1 MPSTTPSSSDCDPG
15 PEQITLLDG
24 TVAELGQ
31 EKNGWSLQI
40 NGIRQSHI
48 GPAGADPALAASRWM
63 LAALGADLPQRCAVL
78 GGGLLT
84 LPRVIAARR
93 PGAEQVVLELEPAL
107 VRLATDRFGLPEGVD
122 LRLGNAREWLDDPD
136 VTGPASDFDAIVID
150 IFTGGRIPPD
160 FTCLECF
167 TAAREKLGP
176 AGRLVINSVA
186 GPQLDFTRR
195 ELATMQAVFAHVA
208 MIVQGS
214 ALKGLRFGNA
224 TLIGSQAPLD
234 VEAIRANLA
243 QDSSR
248 GALVTDLAPLV
259 GDAQP
264 IREAEQVWSP
274 EPDLPNFDAMLK
286 ALDEVKKMQRQVQ
299 ETFGPVGGRE
309 GDQGHHKT

>member
-1 MPSTTPSSSDCDPG
+1 RCRDPHGSLRNCSISTLPSDLLPPHRFSSVPVPLRVPSTPLATLSWQDKRMPSTTPSSSDCDPG

-136 VTGPASDFDAIVID
+136 VTGPASDF
-150 IFTGGRIPPD
+150 
-160 FTCLECF
+160 
-167 TAAREKLGP
+167 
-176 AGRLVINSVA
+176 
-186 GPQLDFTRR
+186 
-195 ELATMQAVFAHVA
+195 
-208 MIVQGS
+208 
-214 ALKGLRFGNA
+214 
-224 TLIGSQAPLD
+224 
-234 VEAIRANLA
+234 
-243 QDSSR
+243 
-248 GALVTDLAPLV
+248 
-259 GDAQP
+259 
-264 IREAEQVWSP
+264 
-274 EPDLPNFDAMLK
+274 
-286 ALDEVKKMQRQVQ
+286 
-299 ETFGPVGGRE
+299 
-309 GDQGHHKT
+309 